1 MENYGFIRVAACSP
15 RVKVA
20 DIAFNTAEILSAIT
34 VAENRKVSLLVFPEL
49 CVTGYTC
56 GDLFSQDILIAE
68 AEKAI
73 AAIRAHTRAKEVT
86 VVVGVPVRHLDR
98 LYNCAAVFRN
108 GMLRG
113 LVPKVYVPNYG
124 EFYESRWFSSGAD
137 FLSPGNVSTGNFHD
151 DGKDYYREGT
161 PCTMKYAGF
170 RTTISPNQI
179 FSIGEATFAVE
190 ICEDLW
196 MPIPPSSFHALGGAR
211 IIVNPSASN
220 EVLLK
225 HVYRKALVANQ
236 SARTISGY
244 IYCSASY
251 GESTQDMVFAGS
263 SMICENGS
271 FLAESERFSTKTQMI
286 LADLDME
293 KLSILRQRE
302 TTFSAIIPDGRTS
315 SDMRRRYGIVDL
327 GKAASTSFDEELIR
341 SIEPHPFVPGGD
353 PAEIDRR
360 AKEITSIQVLGLMSR
375 LEHIGCKTAVI
386 GISGGLDST
395 LALLV
400 TVMAFDGLG
409 YDRKG
414 IIGITMPGFGTT
426 NRTYSN
432 AVDLM
437 TVLGVTQR
445 EISIVPAVKQHFEDI
460 GHDLSVHDV
469 TYENSQARERTQ
481 ILMDVANK
489 ENGLVVGTGDLS
501 ELALGWATYNGDHM
515 SMYGV
520 NASIPKTLVKYLVKW
535 AAENNFGE
543 AGDGDRTAREILLD
557 VVDTPISPELTPAD
571 EKGNIKQKT
580 EDIVGPYE
588 LHDFFLYNMF
598 RFGYSPSKIYFLA
611 KKAFLGKRT
620 DASVFVG
627 PEGKSNDYDKETI
640 QKWLKKFYWRFFSQQ
655 FKRSC
660 LPDGLKVGSV
670 SLSPRGDLR
679 MPSDAKVAL
688 WISDLEM
695 ISE

>member
-20 DIAFNTAEILSAIT
+20 DVAYNTAEILSAIT
-34 VAENRKVSLLVFPEL
+34 DAENRKVSLLVFPEL

-56 GDLFSQDILIAE
+56 GDLFSQDLLIAE

-73 AAIRAHTRAKEVT
+73 ATIRTHTRAKEVT

-98 LYNCAAVFRN
+98 LYNCAAIIRN

-196 MPIPPSSFHALGGAR
+196 MPVPPSSFHALGGAR

-225 HVYRKALVANQ
+225 HAYRKALVANQ

-327 GKAASTSFDEELIR
+327 GKAASTSFDGELLR
-341 SIEPHPFVPGGD
+341 NIEPHPFVPGGD
-353 PAEIDRR
+353 PSEIDRR

-395 LALLV
+395 LALLEEH
-400 TVMAFDGLG
+400 GLS
-409 YDRKG
+409 DRCDVLLKSHSDMDQLFQEESVDC
-414 IIGITMPGFGTT
+414 ITFNFGW
-426 NRTYSN
+426 
-432 AVDLM
+432 L
-437 TVLGVTQR
+437 
-445 EISIVPAVKQHFEDI
+445 PK
-460 GHDLSVHDV
+460 
-469 TYENSQARERTQ
+469 
-481 ILMDVANK
+481 
-489 ENGLVVGTGDLS
+489 
-501 ELALGWATYNGDHM
+501 GDHNI
-515 SMYGV
+515 ST
-520 NASIPKTLVKYLVKW
+520 NKDTSI
-535 AAENNFGE
+535 AA
-543 AGDGDRTAREILLD
+543 I
-557 VVDTPISPELTPAD
+557 
-571 EKGNIKQKT
+571 EKGLRLLKNGGIMT
-580 EDIVGPYE
+580 LI
-588 LHDFFLYNMF
+588 
-598 RFGYSPSKIYFLA
+598 IYYGRETGFEEKDA
-611 KKAFLGKRT
+611 ILG
-620 DASVFVG
+620 
-627 PEGKSNDYDKETI
+627 
-640 QKWLKKFYWRFFSQQ
+640 
-655 FKRSC
+655 C
-660 LPDGLKVGSV
+660 LPTIDPQLYTVV
-670 SLSPRGDLR
+670 E
-679 MPSDAKVAL
+679 MPFVNRPNCPPIPIVIFKGK
-688 WISDLEM
+688 
-695 ISE
+695 